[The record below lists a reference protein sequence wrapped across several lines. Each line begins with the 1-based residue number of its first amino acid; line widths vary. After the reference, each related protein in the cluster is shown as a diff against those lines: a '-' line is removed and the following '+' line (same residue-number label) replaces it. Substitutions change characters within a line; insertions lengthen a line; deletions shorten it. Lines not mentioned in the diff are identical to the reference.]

1 VRFFLKGSWKW
12 VGLVEQVCESQ
23 WEEEE
28 EEKEEGKRR
37 KKRRTLSALWIP
49 GDRQGSKSPVLAS
62 FVST

>member
-1 VRFFLKGSWKW
+1 M
-12 VGLVEQVCESQ
+12 EQVCESQ